1 MSALPSV
8 IAPDVTEAEALAQLA
23 AQIGDLTELLKREND
38 GRLSAG
44 EIALIPEANASVR
57 AVMDAEEQRVRDSS
71 RLIYE
76 RAYRRA
82 VDARDAVRTLI
93 FAGVPEFKTL
103 PNGGTS
109 GADGMKRLK
118 LIEAIRTYATESR
131 LLWDAAQL
139 VCDVEELEDDG
150 EADGIKWHAEL

>member
-1 MSALPSV
+1 MAANPQE
-8 IAPDVTEAEALAQLA
+8 IPYQATEAESLAQLA

-38 GRLSAG
+38 GRLSPG
-44 EIALIPEANASVR
+44 EIALIPEANTPVR
-57 AVMDAEEQRVRDSS
+57 AILDAEEQRVRDSS

-82 VDARDAVRTLI
+82 VDARDTVRKLI
-93 FAGVPEFKTL
+93 GEGVPAFEIL
-103 PNGGTS
+103 PNGGIS

-118 LIEAIRTYATESR
+118 LTEAISAYATESR
-131 LLWDAAQL
+131 LLWDAAQM

-150 EADGIKWHAEL
+150 ESDGIRWHAEL

>member
-1 MSALPSV
+1 MAANPQE
-8 IAPDVTEAEALAQLA
+8 IPYQVTEAESLAQLA

-38 GRLSAG
+38 GRLSPA
-44 EIALIPEANASVR
+44 EVALIPEANVR
-57 AVMDAEEQRVRDSS
+57 AVMDAEEVRVRDSS

-82 VDARDAVRTLI
+82 VDARDTVRRLI
-93 FAGVPEFKTL
+93 GEGVPAFAIL
-103 PNGGTS
+103 PGGGTS

-118 LIEAIRTYATESR
+118 LTEAIRTYATESR

-150 EADGIKWHAEL
+150 ESDGIKWHAEL